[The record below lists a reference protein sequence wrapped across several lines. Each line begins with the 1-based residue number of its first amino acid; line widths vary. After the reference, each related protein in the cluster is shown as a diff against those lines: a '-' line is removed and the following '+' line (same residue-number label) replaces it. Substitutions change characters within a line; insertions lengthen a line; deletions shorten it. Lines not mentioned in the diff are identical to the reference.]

1 MQQGAGDKLI
11 SSFPPLSQ
19 EEEDNEERKK
29 KRERDALTPQASFGK
44 RINS

>member
-1 MQQGAGDKLI
+1 MQQGAGDKLLLI
-11 SSFPPLSQ
+11 FYPLPK

-29 KRERDALTPQASFGK
+29 KQERDTLTPQASFGE